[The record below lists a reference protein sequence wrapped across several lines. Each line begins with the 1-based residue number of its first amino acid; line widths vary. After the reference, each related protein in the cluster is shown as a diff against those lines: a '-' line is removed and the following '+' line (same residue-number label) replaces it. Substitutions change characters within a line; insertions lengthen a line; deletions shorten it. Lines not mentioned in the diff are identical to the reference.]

1 MIGGWLTLGR
11 GRGAKQ
17 LQRPLGSHVAEQETE
32 LIRKK
37 ASTLKLLVWDE
48 ESELCTLSRCNK
60 RLEKKRQWNGVG
72 DVEGF
77 KNRGS
82 TYRGSSNLKL
92 IITALVLFLETFSGV
107 WGTKL
112 QERAGEDA
120 PKGYIYDRERWV
132 DSLADVHVPRPANVQ
147 LRDGPSRT
155 ADLLIWKSQCGRC
168 RAPPIA
174 VPRALGSTASE

>member
-1 MIGGWLTLGR
+1 LGA

-17 LQRPLGSHVAEQETE
+17 LQRPLGSQFAEQERE

-37 ASTLKLLVWDE
+37 APTLKLLVWDE

-112 QERAGEDA
+112 QERAGESMLQKD
-120 PKGYIYDRERWV
+120 IYTIARGGSIAVRT
-132 DSLADVHVPRPANVQ
+132 STFLVQ
-147 LRDGPSRT
+147 LTFSFRT
-155 ADLLIWKSQCGRC
+155 ALVAQLTSWSGKVSAGVAELLLSQFQEQWARL
-168 RAPPIA
+168 PVSDYIF
-174 VPRALGSTASE
+174 